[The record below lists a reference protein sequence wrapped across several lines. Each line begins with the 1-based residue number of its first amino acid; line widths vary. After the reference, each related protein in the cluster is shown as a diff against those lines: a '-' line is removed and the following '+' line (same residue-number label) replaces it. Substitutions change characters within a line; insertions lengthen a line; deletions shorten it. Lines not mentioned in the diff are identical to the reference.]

1 MSRFLKYIN
10 VLIGVAAIAALAV
23 AWWYTR
29 RVLPPVTGEIATGVR
44 AAVTVTRDAQQVPH
58 IKAASVED
66 ALFAQ
71 GYVTAQERLF
81 QMDYMRRQAAGE
93 LAEVFGKKALQS
105 DMEMRRLR
113 MRRVAELHARG
124 LTPEE
129 RKWLAAYARGVNQ
142 YIEENRG
149 KLAVEFTL
157 VDYDPAPW
165 TIADTILVGLEMAQT
180 LSLSFREEVMKSS
193 MMAVGDP
200 ALVNQLFPVRTG
212 LEPQPGSNAWAVAG
226 AHTKSGK
233 PLLAGDPH
241 LQFTLPGIW
250 YEIHLQ
256 APGLDVAGVS
266 IPGSPAVI
274 LGHNENIAWST
285 TNLHYDVSDLYREQV
300 NVAAGVSRFENQLE
314 RLRVEQEV
322 VKVRGDQ
329 AVQVPVISTRH
340 GPLMGAEGGQ
350 QLALRWTAAEAGGFT
365 FPFVAVNQAKNWA
378 EFRAAVSRYAGPAQ
392 NFVYA
397 DKEGNIAYQAAGRLP
412 IREGYAGDVP
422 VDGVSGKNE
431 WKGFIPFEELPSRLN
446 PPSGYVITANENPFP
461 KDYKYAVSGY
471 FAPQYRALQIRARL
485 DKRPKWDAAG
495 MSSIQRDVY
504 SAFSQYLA
512 KELARVGK
520 ARGAQNAKM
529 AEASD
534 LLANW
539 NGLMEPDASQPY
551 IVSLAYQH
559 IRKAVV
565 DRAAPGRGMV
575 YDQSIGQAVVER
587 LLRERPKEWFG
598 DYDAMLL
605 RAFTDALN
613 EGDRIVSLN
622 PGRWRYGSRNQL
634 KLSHPMLGDLKW
646 VGGLFTIGPVGMPGS
661 TSTVFQFGGKTGP
674 SMRMIAD
681 LADWDSST
689 LITPTG
695 QSGMVLS
702 GHYRDR
708 WDTYI
713 GGGELPWQFG
723 NAKGDVLT
731 FRPHTSPQ

>member
-1 MSRFLKYIN
+1 M
-10 VLIGVAAIAALAV
+10 AAIAALGV
-23 AWWYTR
+23 VWWYTR

-44 AAVTVTRDAQQVPH
+44 AAVTVTRDAHDVPH
-58 IKAASVED
+58 IKAASIED

-71 GYVTAQERLF
+71 GYVTAQERMF

-93 LAEVFGKKALQS
+93 LAEVIGKKALAT
-105 DMEMRRLR
+105 DLDTRRLR
-113 MRRVAELHARG
+113 MRRIAEMHAKTVTAG
-124 LTPEE
+124 E
-129 RKWLAAYARGVNQ
+129 RKWLAAYARGVNE
-142 YIEENRG
+142 YLEENRG
-149 KLAVEFTL
+149 RLPVEFAL
-157 VDYDPAPW
+157 AGYDPAPW
-165 TIADTILVGLEMAQT
+165 SVTDTILVGLEMART
-180 LSLSFREEVMKSS
+180 LSLSFREEVLKST
-193 MMAVGDP
+193 MMAVGEP
-200 ALVNQLFPVRTG
+200 ELVNQLFPVRTG
-212 LEPQPGSNAWAVAG
+212 LEPQPGSNAWAVSG

-256 APGLDVAGVS
+256 APGLNVTGAS

-285 TNLHYDVSDLYREQV
+285 TNLHFDVTDLYREQV
-300 NVAAGVSRFENQLE
+300 NLAAGVSRFENQLE
-314 RLRVEQEV
+314 RLRVEQDV
-322 VKVRGDQ
+322 IRVRGDKP
-329 AVQVPVISTRH
+329 VQVAVASTRH
-340 GPLMGAEGGQ
+340 GPLIGVDAGQ
-350 QLALRWTAAEAGGFT
+350 QLAVRWTAGEAGGFT
-365 FPFVAVNQAKNWA
+365 FPFVELNQAKNWT
-378 EFRAAVSRYAGPAQ
+378 EFRAAVARYAGPAQ

-397 DKEGNIAYQAAGRLP
+397 DREGNIGYQASGRLP
-412 IREGYAGDVP
+412 IRAGYTGDVP
-422 VDGVSGKNE
+422 ADGVSGKNE

-461 KDYKYAVSGY
+461 PDYKYAVSGY
-471 FAPQYRALQIRARL
+471 FAPHYRARQIRARL
-485 DKRPKWDAAG
+485 DKRQKWDAAG

-504 SAFSQYLA
+504 SAFSHYVA

-520 ARGAQNAKM
+520 ARGAQNPKM
-529 AEASD
+529 AEASE

-539 NGLMEPDASQPY
+539 NGLMEPDAPQPY
-551 IVSLAYQH
+551 IVSLTYQH

-565 DRAAPGRGMV
+565 DRAAPGRGTI
-575 YDQSIGQAVVER
+575 YEQSIAQAVVER
-587 LLRERPKEWFG
+587 LLRTRPKVWFG

-613 EGDRIVSLN
+613 EGDRIVTLN

-661 TSTVFQFGGKTGP
+661 TSTVFQFGGRTGP
-674 SMRMIAD
+674 SMRLIAD
-681 LADWDSST
+681 LSDWESST
-689 LITPTG
+689 LTTPTG
-695 QSGMVLS
+695 QSGLVLS

-713 GGGELPWQFG
+713 GGGEIPWVFG
-723 NAKGDVLT
+723 NAKGDVLSLK
-731 FRPHTSPQ
+731 PGTSP